1 MSDFAL
7 FFSPCVSAPD
17 RKETKRTL
25 GVLIRRHPF
34 VVGAAVSAPPSMSL
48 FQRKDKERRRR
59 RRSQNI
65 REIAA
70 PLPRPPFLTCA
81 VQDAK
86 KQKREKE
93 GGEMLLRRERRRIF
107 FYFSTPPPPT
117 SLFFP
122 EWTQ

>member
-1 MSDFAL
+1 MSHFAL

-48 FQRKDKERRRR
+48 FQQKDKERR

-70 PLPRPPFLTCA
+70 TLPRPPFLTCA

-86 KQKREKE
+86 KQKRKE